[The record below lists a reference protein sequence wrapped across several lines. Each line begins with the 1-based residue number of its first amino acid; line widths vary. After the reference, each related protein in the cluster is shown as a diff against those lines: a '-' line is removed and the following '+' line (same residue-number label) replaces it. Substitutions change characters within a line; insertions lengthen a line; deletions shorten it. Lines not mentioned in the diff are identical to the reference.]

1 MRLDSGYI
9 LTEVS
14 GEYMLVPDVEKTGN
28 STNTLTGLSETGAF
42 LCTCLMA
49 GCSCEELVRAVMEEF
64 DAEEDAVREDIG
76 EFIEEL
82 RRKGVLIED
91 DGTGTD

>member
-1 MRLDSGYI
+1 MKIDSGYM

-14 GEYMLVPDVEKTGN
+14 GEYILVPDVEKAG
-28 STNTLTGLSETGAF
+28 SRRNTLMGLSETGAF

-49 GCSCEELVRAVMEEF
+49 GCSSEELVRAVMEEF
-64 DAEEDAVREDIG
+64 DAEEEAVREDV
-76 EFIEEL
+76 EDFIEEL

-91 DGTGTD
+91 D